1 MQIQFTDFPDDGGPA
16 LKAFATEKVE
26 RLEKFFDRIVDVD
39 VYLKEG
45 NDPGKTAT
53 AGFRVNIPTDRLFA
67 EEAAE
72 TYEEA
77 LDASS
82 KAMERQLKRWKEK
95 HTAHLNR

>member
-1 MQIQFTDFPDDGGPA
+1 MQIQFTDFPDGGGPE
-16 LKAFATEKVE
+16 LKDFARGKVE

-45 NDPGKTAT
+45 NDPGHGAT

-67 EEAAE
+67 EESAE
-72 TYEEA
+72 TYQEA
-77 LDASS
+77 LDSASRS
-82 KAMERQLKRWKEK
+82 MERQLKRWKEK